1 MNATQ
6 VQQYLEQGILPD
18 TIRSFGIVPE
28 AVIQEAI
35 RKKQAAAKVSP
46 AVADQVQATVTE
58 TTAPVWETSAHE
70 EIDLATVSPEDLGLD
85 PFDFSDPLVK
95 KIYRAQDA
103 NDDPYPKF
111 PEALKQSK
119 GFVTWKGDVQYK
131 QPYQSGTTIPAS
143 YNNPDHLVTYETAI
157 KNILQGKGYP
167 HIGLAP
173 ANGRV
178 AFDIDSCRDPQTG
191 VVKQWAIDFI
201 NLFPSTYIEVTP
213 SLTGLRLW
221 ALVPS
226 LAEQRITIY
235 KIDPALAAVA
245 SKAPQI
251 EVLTTRYA
259 TITGVPYLK
268 APSTVAKLS
277 EQEYAP
283 IKEYLERLAVTPAD
297 KKQKTR
303 FELVPGTTRFEAV
316 PVVADPVFQMLF
328 EKVGWL
334 PFEQRVQKMTDSR
347 FHDFSVSDKMTF
359 CPMPQ
364 HTPRGPEIPFTS
376 KIFGSYGDGNAVYC
390 FGCQFGGDLVSAV
403 KEFDAG
409 EEGGKIEYANMYE
422 CGRAI
427 CKEQRLNPEEY
438 FPQKGTTTE
447 PTEEQKKESGE
458 YRLEFS
464 EDTEVIPPF
473 DPTVVNGIYAK
484 LVELMTR
491 GTTLVP
497 QYAFLA
503 AKTYIGLRLAGK
515 VKFATVDAQPRYFGV
530 PIGETGSGK
539 GAAWSRL
546 MGFLNALGLTGSSGV
561 KILNGVDSGAGLKD
575 FFFEPPERDGVL
587 LYVDEAATYAN
598 KTTATRNPS
607 ALDEVL
613 ELVDNTSISRT
624 LSAGRSKKTSK
635 KKDDAHLAM
644 YMCAQDGDVLLRLF
658 AGRGKLGALDRLTPE
673 YSQPVKPGRM
683 PEISATD
690 AMNLFIELEKLIQAV
705 VGKTIEMEP
714 EAETL
719 LETFWESQ
727 ASTTQTKVRWKKY
740 VQVDA
745 YMSAFGMGRGTV
757 TLEDMQIAIRLFERQ
772 LILRRVFFKNMD
784 VGDKVGYYLAKCKVI
799 TEWMLAQQAAGKAV
813 WTYAQ
818 SKRDYESKTGAYKAH
833 EEAFFDKAWVLHSRG
848 RLSDVKVK
856 KSNGQDY
863 TKYIPQPAE
872 PDE

>member
-58 TTAPVWETSAHE
+58 TTAPVWETPAHE

-119 GFVTWKGDVQYK
+119 GFVTWKGDVQDK

-277 EQEYAP
+277 
-283 IKEYLERLAVTPAD
+283 V
-297 KKQKTR
+297 
-303 FELVPGTTRFEAV
+303 
-316 PVVADPVFQMLF
+316 
-328 EKVGWL
+328 
-334 PFEQRVQKMTDSR
+334 
-347 FHDFSVSDKMTF
+347 
-359 CPMPQ
+359 
-364 HTPRGPEIPFTS
+364 
-376 KIFGSYGDGNAVYC
+376 
-390 FGCQFGGDLVSAV
+390 
-403 KEFDAG
+403 
-409 EEGGKIEYANMYE
+409 
-422 CGRAI
+422 
-427 CKEQRLNPEEY
+427 
-438 FPQKGTTTE
+438 
-447 PTEEQKKESGE
+447 
-458 YRLEFS
+458 
-464 EDTEVIPPF
+464 
-473 DPTVVNGIYAK
+473 
-484 LVELMTR
+484 
-491 GTTLVP
+491 
-497 QYAFLA
+497 
-503 AKTYIGLRLAGK
+503 
-515 VKFATVDAQPRYFGV
+515 
-530 PIGETGSGK
+530 
-539 GAAWSRL
+539 
-546 MGFLNALGLTGSSGV
+546 
-561 KILNGVDSGAGLKD
+561 
-575 FFFEPPERDGVL
+575 
-587 LYVDEAATYAN
+587 
-598 KTTATRNPS
+598 
-607 ALDEVL
+607 
-613 ELVDNTSISRT
+613 
-624 LSAGRSKKTSK
+624 
-635 KKDDAHLAM
+635 
-644 YMCAQDGDVLLRLF
+644 
-658 AGRGKLGALDRLTPE
+658 
-673 YSQPVKPGRM
+673 
-683 PEISATD
+683 
-690 AMNLFIELEKLIQAV
+690 
-705 VGKTIEMEP
+705 
-714 EAETL
+714 
-719 LETFWESQ
+719 
-727 ASTTQTKVRWKKY
+727 
-740 VQVDA
+740 
-745 YMSAFGMGRGTV
+745 
-757 TLEDMQIAIRLFERQ
+757 
-772 LILRRVFFKNMD
+772 RRVA
-784 VGDKVGYYLAKCKVI
+784 VR
-799 TEWMLAQQAAGKAV
+799 AQHGHA
-813 WTYAQ
+813 
-818 SKRDYESKTGAYKAH
+818 
-833 EEAFFDKAWVLHSRG
+833 
-848 RLSDVKVK
+848 
-856 KSNGQDY
+856 
-863 TKYIPQPAE
+863 
-872 PDE
+872 